1 MNPKTN
7 FSGNFYCGKGEN
19 GYKININVKRKLKQV
34 LGGDGEKR
42 FRGENGQGQRN
53 RNTTAGPT
61 LEEQRQSLPLFP
73 VRQKIIQQIRENDTL
88 IFLGET
94 GSGKTTQIPQYVH
107 ECGLTRNGVVAVT
120 QPRRIAA
127 ISVAQRVAQEK
138 SCQVG
143 DLVGYTVRFEDCTS
157 DATRIRYMTDGTLLR
172 EAIRDRL
179 LLVYSMIILD
189 EAHERTVNTDVLFGI
204 VKEAQ
209 KLRREGRKP
218 PLKIIIMSATM
229 DVDHFSAYFN
239 NCKIIYL
246 EGRTFPVKIRHVKRN
261 EHDYVQTCLITLF
274 DIHRNAP
281 LDHDILIF
289 LTGQEEIDAL
299 TEQAKSIAKS
309 AEFHDAPMKVLPLY
323 SQLPQH
329 KQMEVFKPAPQ
340 GVRKVILATNI
351 AETSLTIS
359 GIKYVIDSGVVKQ
372 KVYNTVTGMET
383 LKVVKISQA
392 QAWQRTGR
400 AGRESEGFCYR
411 AYTVSEFEKMSIM
424 TTPEIL
430 RSNLSTTVLQLLALG
445 IDCMNF
451 DFMDKPSRE
460 SLNSAI
466 KLLYELKA
474 IASIERPTLTEAGR
488 KMSQFPLDPRFSKIL
503 LEAPNFGCLSEMIMI
518 IAVLSGENIFHSSTE
533 KRDQILVAHS
543 KFVSKFGDH
552 LTILNAF
559 REFLNA
565 ENPKA
570 WCFKHFLNYRNLMYA
585 NEVRKQLME
594 ICKRCNLNES
604 SCGNDFDQ
612 VRRCLLVGLFGNIG
626 ELQKDQMY
634 LTLTGRQKAKLHP
647 SSALCHKPLADY
659 VVYTDLVATERAYLK
674 FITIIDSEWL
684 HDLPNASKLRRYST
698 SNNFR

>member
-1 MNPKTN
+1 MNQKPG
-7 FSGNFYCGKGEN
+7 FSGNFHSGKCEN

-34 LGGDGEKR
+34 LSGESEKK
-42 FRGENGQGQRN
+42 FRGENGQMGKVKKSGASLQ
-53 RNTTAGPT
+53 
-61 LEEQRQSLPLFP
+61 EQRQSLPLFP
-73 VRQKIIQQIRENDTL
+73 VRESIIEQIRGSDTL

-107 ECGLTRNGVVAVT
+107 ESGLTRTGMVAVT

-138 SCQVG
+138 FCQVG
-143 DLVGYTVRFEDCTS
+143 EIVGYTVRFEDCS
-157 DATRIRYMTDGTLLR
+157 SAATKIRYMTDGSLLR

-179 LLVYSMIILD
+179 LMAYSTVILD

-209 KLRREGRKP
+209 KLRKESRKP
-218 PLKIIIMSATM
+218 PLKILIMSATM

-246 EGRTFPVKIRHVKRN
+246 EGRMFPVKIRHVKRN
-261 EHDYVQTCLITLF
+261 DHDYAQTCLITLF

-289 LTGQEEIDAL
+289 LTGQEEIDAMA
-299 TEQAKSIAKS
+299 EQVRSIAKS
-309 AEFHDAPMKVLPLY
+309 AEFHDSPMKVFPLY

-329 KQMEVFKPAPQ
+329 RQLEVFKAMPQ

-372 KVYNTVTGMET
+372 KVYNSVTGMDT
-383 LKVVKISQA
+383 LKIVKISQA

-411 AYTVSEFEKMSIM
+411 AYTVADFENMNLM

-430 RSNLSTTVLQLLALG
+430 RSNLATTVLQLLALG

-460 SLNSAI
+460 SLSSAI

-474 IASIERPTLTEAGR
+474 ITSIEGATLTEAGR

-503 LEAPNFGCLSEMIMI
+503 LEASSYSCLSEMIMI
-518 IAVLSGENIFHSSTE
+518 IAVLSGENIFHTSND

-543 KFVSKFGDH
+543 KFVSKHGDH

-565 ENPKA
+565 ENPKM

-594 ICKRCNLNES
+594 ICKRCNLEES
-604 SCGNDFDQ
+604 SCGSDFDQ

-626 ELQKDQMY
+626 ELQRDQMY
-634 LTLTGRQKAKLHP
+634 LTLSGRQRAKLHP

-674 FITIIDSEWL
+674 FITIVDSEWL

-698 SNNFR
+698 SNNFK

>member
-1 MNPKTN
+1 MNSNNIN
-7 FSGNFYCGKGEN
+7 FSSNFYSEKRDN
-19 GYKININVKRKLKQV
+19 GYKINMNVKRKLKQA
-34 LGGDGEKR
+34 LASDGEKK
-42 FRGENGQGQRN
+42 FRGENGQGQSRN
-53 RNTTAGPT
+53 
-61 LEEQRQSLPLFP
+61 LEEQRKSLPLFP
-73 VRQKIIQQIRENDTL
+73 VRTKIIQQIRESDTL

-138 SCQVG
+138 YCQVG

-157 DATRIRYMTDGTLLR
+157 DATKIRYMTDGSLLR

-179 LLVYSMIILD
+179 LLVYSVIILD

-218 PLKIIIMSATM
+218 PLKILIMSATM

-239 NCKIIYL
+239 NCKIVYL
-246 EGRTFPVKIRHVKRN
+246 EGRMFPVKVRHIKRN
-261 EHDYVQTCLITLF
+261 DHDYAQTCLITLF

-299 TEQAKSIAKS
+299 AEQARSIVKS

-323 SQLPQH
+323 SQLAQH

-340 GVRKVILATNI
+340 GVRKVIMSTNI

-372 KVYNTVTGMET
+372 KVYNTVTGMDT
-383 LKVVKISQA
+383 LKIVKISQA

-411 AYTVSEFEKMSIM
+411 AYTVSEFDNMSIM

-474 IASIERPTLTEAGR
+474 IASIEGPTLTEAGR

-503 LEAPNFGCLSEMIMI
+503 LEASTFGCLSEMIMI
-518 IAVLSGENIFHSSTE
+518 IAVLSGENIFHTNTE
-533 KRDQILVAHS
+533 KRDQIIVAHS
-543 KFVSKFGDH
+543 KFVSKYGDH
-552 LTILNAF
+552 LTILRAF
-559 REFLNA
+559 QEFLSA
-565 ENPKA
+565 ENPKG
-570 WCFKHFLNYRNLMYA
+570 WCFKHYLNYRNLMYA
-585 NEVRKQLME
+585 NDVRKQLME
-594 ICKRCNLNES
+594 ICKRCNLTET

-626 ELQKDQMY
+626 ELQRDQMY
-634 LTLTGRQKAKLHP
+634 LTLLGRQKAKLHP

-659 VVYTDLVATERAYLK
+659 VVYTDLVATERVYLK
-674 FITIIDSEWL
+674 FITIIDAEWI
-684 HDLPNASKLRRYST
+684 HDLPNATKLRRYST